1 MMPKSIASLA
11 AGIIAGI
18 LIVGGDLC
26 LTQVSAA
33 SDGDKAALAD
43 ATAKCKA
50 QVKEQTQ
57 FQETSWY
64 ARHKMVKKCVDEA
77 LAKH

>member
-1 MMPKSIASLA
+1 MPKSIVSLA
-11 AGIIAGI
+11 AGTIAGV
-18 LIVGGDLC
+18 LIVGAVSMP
-26 LTQVSAA
+26 TQVSAA
-33 SDGDKAALAD
+33 SDGDKPALAD

-50 QVKEQTQ
+50 QVKEQSQ

-77 LAKH
+77 LTKH